1 MPNISRIRISC
12 ALCSRLRTRVK
23 THCGLRP
30 MVADDGMITGR
41 VDSFKNLSLLVGP
54 GLNGLKLGFGA
65 AALLARSLK
74 GETPEV
80 LDQSVMDAFS
90 PKNYFLI
97 VPIDLTLLQ
106 QSSILKRFT
115 NFTIDIV

>member
-1 MPNISRIRISC
+1 MEIRLWS
-12 ALCSRLRTRVK
+12 
-23 THCGLRP
+23 
-30 MVADDGMITGR
+30 GR
-41 VDSFKNLSLLVGP
+41 AIGPKSLE
-54 GLNGLKLGFGA
+54 
-65 AALLARSLK
+65 

-90 PKNYFLI
+90 PKNHFLI

-115 NFTIDIV
+115 NFSIDIV